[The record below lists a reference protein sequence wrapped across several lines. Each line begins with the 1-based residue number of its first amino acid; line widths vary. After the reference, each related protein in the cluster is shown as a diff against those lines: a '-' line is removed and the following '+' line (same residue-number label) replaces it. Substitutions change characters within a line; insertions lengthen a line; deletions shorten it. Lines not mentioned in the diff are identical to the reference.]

1 MVVGLN
7 FQSTNTS
14 RKTNMDTQHAGLEKV
29 DSIKIWTFLVSML
42 DFWGVMCKY
51 MCFFDIILPS
61 DQVNHETMMH
71 VIFLFS
77 PGMDHGSYS
86 NSLKINRQ
94 QTCVWQFQKVQVPP
108 HVLHLVPFN
117 TSQNGNPMWI
127 PNRTRMRN
135 VRHNRPGES
144 SPSFAALP
152 YITSGQIIMNISPSP
167 GFPLK

>member
-14 RKTNMDTQHAGLEKV
+14 RKTNMDTQYSCLEKV
-29 DSIKIWTFLVSML
+29 DSIKIWPFLVSML

-71 VIFLFS
+71 LIFLFG
-77 PGMDHGSYS
+77 PGVDHGSYL

-94 QTCVWQFQKVQVPP
+94 QTCVWQFQKVKKGPDP
-108 HVLHLVPFN
+108 HAVHLVPFN
-117 TSQNGNPMWI
+117 TSQTGNPM
-127 PNRTRMRN
+127 
-135 VRHNRPGES
+135 
-144 SPSFAALP
+144 
-152 YITSGQIIMNISPSP
+152 
-167 GFPLK
+167 